1 MSIQSFSSFNEL
13 LESMHQTSQEADA
26 LAAPWQRDIAPGM
39 YFLKYMPEMKLCIY
53 GKVLD
58 PADVSEVE
66 DEEEREDLIE
76 EAAIY
81 QEPHMKGY
89 RFTECYSEMIPHGE
103 LGDTH
108 VSMMTMLLSKEQFD
122 LAMSLKW
129 PSNPG
134 EIRKILG
141 IKSS

>member
-13 LESMHQTSQEADA
+13 LESMNNDSQEADA
-26 LAAPWQRDIAPGM
+26 FMAPWQRDITPNM
-39 YFLKYMPEMKLCIY
+39 YFLKYMPEMKVCIY

-66 DEEEREDLIE
+66 DEDEREDILSDAE
-76 EAAIY
+76 IY
-81 QEPHMKGY
+81 SEPHMKGY
-89 RFTECYSEMIPHGE
+89 RFTECYSELVPDGE

-108 VSMMTMLLSKEQFD
+108 VSTMTMLLSKEQFN

-129 PSNPG
+129 PSAPEG
-134 EIRKILG
+134 IRKILDF
-141 IKSS
+141 KSS